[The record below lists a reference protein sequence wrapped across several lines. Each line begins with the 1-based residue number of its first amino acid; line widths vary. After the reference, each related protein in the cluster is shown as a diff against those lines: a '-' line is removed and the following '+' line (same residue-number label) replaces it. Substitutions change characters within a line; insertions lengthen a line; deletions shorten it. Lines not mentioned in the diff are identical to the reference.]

1 MDGDLRDASSWSN
14 ELISEWSNIRASVAR
29 TRSIALAMLIDSRQ
43 QHDWPQCGR
52 LISGTALLGGES
64 IVPAQFVGSGRLIL
78 QTMAHW
84 RPA

>member
-1 MDGDLRDASSWSN
+1 M
-14 ELISEWSNIRASVAR
+14 RASVAR

-43 QHDWPQCGR
+43 QHDWTQRGR